1 VKDRTHKALAPILAA
16 SILLYS
22 PAAFALRGGPF
33 DNGQVSGMTAA
44 GTYSAVI
51 TGNNLI
57 GTMQF
62 GVSDTTEPDGR
73 FVVFHEGILSYGA
86 AQAVA
91 DPHNGQIA
99 GSLLGVAPL
108 PGETTPSSGGGT
120 INPTQTLTVRTSAEG
135 AFTAEMKDYPLNI
148 TFEGDGE
155 LSTVANPVTTTADA
169 AGNSVIVTGGGT
181 ADNGTDNGP
190 AQVNAVQTTTVNG
203 TTTRARTPFEI
214 RGSRTS
220 LSQYVSSTTFTGIPP
235 IDPGS
240 TPPPAPA
247 AP

>member
-1 VKDRTHKALAPILAA
+1 MKDRTHKALAPIVAA

-33 DNGQVSGMTAA
+33 DNGQVSGATAA

-57 GTMQF
+57 GMMQF

-73 FVVFHEGILSYGA
+73 FTVFHEGILSYGA

-91 DPHNGQIA
+91 DAANGQIA

-108 PGETTPSSGGGT
+108 PGETTPSSGGST
-120 INPTQTLTVRTSAEG
+120 LNPIQNLTVRTSAEG
-135 AFTAEMKDYPLNI
+135 MFTAEMKDYPLNI

-181 ADNGTDNGP
+181 ADNGTNNPGP
-190 AQVNAVQTTTVNG
+190 DQVNATQTTTVNG

-220 LSQYVSSTTFTGIPP
+220 LTQYVSSTAFTGIPP

-240 TPPPAPA
+240 TPAPVT
-247 AP
+247 P